1 MLQPPAPFDSANT
14 YFKLQN
20 KNYCFKQKHGVL
32 KGLWEVFLLNHQ
44 IQSKTKSLVGL
55 MLSSLQFYSRVKE
68 PSLVFKGVKTFAPGF
83 LINLLDTLAWLFSM
97 SQKEV
102 PLMIMRL
109 HSYIAAVRWECSF
122 EYVWILGLLT
132 DSLFIQ
138 QKNPQTVQT
147 CYISFSTS
155 CGMKSKELQNSKGLL
170 HCTDGRPSK

>member
-44 IQSKTKSLVGL
+44 IQSKSKSLMGL

-68 PSLVFKGVKTFAPGF
+68 PSLVFKGVKPFAPGF
-83 LINLLDTLAWLFSM
+83 LINLLGTLAWLFSM

-122 EYVWILGLLT
+122 EYVWTLGLLT
-132 DSLFIQ
+132 DRLFIQ

-147 CYISFSTS
+147 CYISFST
-155 CGMKSKELQNSKGLL
+155 MKSKELQNSKGLL
-170 HCTDGRPSK
+170 YCSDGRPSK